1 MVGVFGGSFDPI
13 HHGHLLVAQAALEA
27 LALDDLRFVP
37 ARQQPFKVGNHGA
50 PAPDRVRMVE
60 LAVAGEPR
68 FRVER
73 FEIERPGPSYTV
85 ETLRA
90 FREREPE
97 TDFVLLVGADAA
109 AELPSWHEAG
119 EIPQLA
125 RVVMFARPAEP
136 APGPALDFEC
146 IRVPQVEISASAIRR
161 RVRAGQSI
169 QYWVPEAVRDYIAA
183 HRLYL
188 D

>member
-1 MVGVFGGSFDPI
+1 MVGLFGGSFDPI
-13 HHGHLLVAQAALEA
+13 HHGHLLVAQAAMEA
-27 LALDDLRFVP
+27 LALEELRFVP
-37 ARQQPFKVGNHGA
+37 ARQQPFKAGNHGA
-50 PAPDRVRMVE
+50 DAADRVRMVE
-60 LAVAGEPR
+60 LAIAGEPQ
-68 FRVER
+68 FQVER
-73 FEIERPGPSYTV
+73 FEVERPGPSFTV

-90 FREREPE
+90 LRAREPS

-109 AELPSWHEAG
+109 AELPTWHEAG
-119 EIPQLA
+119 EIARLA
-125 RVVMFARPAEP
+125 QVVMFARPAEQ
-136 APGPALDFEC
+136 ALGPAGDYES

-169 QYWVPEAVRDYIAA
+169 QFWVPEAVRDHIAA